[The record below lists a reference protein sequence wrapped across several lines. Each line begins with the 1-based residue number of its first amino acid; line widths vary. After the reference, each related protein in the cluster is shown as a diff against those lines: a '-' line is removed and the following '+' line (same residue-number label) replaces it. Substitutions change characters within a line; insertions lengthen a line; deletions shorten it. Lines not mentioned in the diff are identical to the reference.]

1 MKNFLTLVYKD
12 FLILIRDKWGLGLL
26 FAMPMA
32 LVLIMTAMQDTTFRS
47 LHESGISLVLLNND
61 LDSLGN
67 AIENEI
73 CNSDYF
79 DCNTRLEGR
88 KPTVSEI
95 RDAVAGGKFQIG
107 IIIPENTTSRIRE
120 RVKTT
125 MENLFSG
132 NNISPSST
140 DSIYI
145 TLYIDPAIRSSL
157 RTSLQGKIRE
167 YTSKIETRIFLNELT
182 VEINRQTIVSVA
194 NLNLLQPQTVT
205 CREEYVAFGNRTVI
219 PNSVQHNIPSWTL
232 FAMFFIV
239 IPFAAA
245 MIKEREDGTL
255 GRLLTMPVSYS
266 TIMLSR
272 VFVYLLV
279 CFLQF
284 VLIMLMGVYLF
295 PLLNLPSLD
304 ITGKIMS
311 LSVMAVFGSLAAVSY
326 GIAIGAIAQTHQQAS
341 IFGSVSIMILAA
353 LGGIW
358 VPVFIMPPFL
368 KSLSIISPLNWALN
382 SFYDILIR
390 NASLHDVLHYGI
402 RLVLFSVVALLTAIY
417 FYRIRKELT

>member
-1 MKNFLTLVYKD
+1 MKNILTLVYKD

-67 AIENEI
+67 AIEKEI
-73 CNSDYF
+73 CNSNYF
-79 DCNTRLEGR
+79 ECNTRIDGR

-95 RDAVAGGKFQIG
+95 REAVAAGKFQIG
-107 IIIPENTTSRIRE
+107 IIIPENTTGRIRE
-120 RVKTT
+120 HVRTT

-132 NNISPSST
+132 NNTNPADT

-145 TLYIDPAIRSSL
+145 TLFIDPAIRSSL

-167 YTSKIETRIFLNELT
+167 YASKIETRIFLNELT
-182 VEINRQTIVSVA
+182 VEINRQTIISVA

-205 CREEYVAFGNRTVI
+205 CREEYVAFGNSTVI

-239 IPFAAA
+239 IPFAGA

-255 GRLLTMPVSYS
+255 GRLLTMPVSYT

-272 VFVYLLV
+272 VSVYLLV

-284 VLIMLMGVYLF
+284 ALIMLMGIYLF
-295 PLLNLPSLD
+295 PLLNLPSLN
-304 ITGKIMS
+304 IEGKILN

-341 IFGSVSIMILAA
+341 IFGSVSVMILAA

-390 NASLHDVLHYGI
+390 NASLQDVLHYGV
-402 RLVLFSVVALLTAIY
+402 RLVLFSVVALLIAIY
-417 FYRIRKELT
+417 FNRIRKELT